1 MADFA
6 LWATACETARW
17 PPASFEAAYWN
28 NRRAAVENVID
39 ADPVAAWVRDL
50 MAERTAWEGT
60 ASDLLQAGFD
70 TQRNAN
76 AIAGKT
82 AAALRWPRNPRAL
95 AGRLRR
101 AQTFLR
107 ALGIEIVFGRQ
118 GRVGTRI
125 IRMTA
130 PDNSP
135 RGIVSTVRSEGPP
148 RPGHPRLTGGRD
160 ANVLR

>member
-1 MADFA
+1 M
-6 LWATACETARW
+6 
-17 PPASFEAAYWN
+17 
-28 NRRAAVENVID
+28 ENVID

-50 MAERTAWEGT
+50 MAERTTWTGT
-60 ASDLLQAGFD
+60 ASDVLQMSANVRGQAPPGHGVDSAG
-70 TQRNAN
+70 
-76 AIAGKT
+76 
-82 AAALRWPRNPRAL
+82 WPKNPRVL

-107 ALGIEIVFGRQ
+107 ALGIEIVFGRE